1 MLRILVFDRRVAA
14 LALTVVLA
22 LVIGALTLV
31 PLNVP
36 QAMPGSDKHHHLIA
50 FAALALPTAALA
62 PRLLWGLLPALALY
76 GVLIEV
82 LQPFV
87 GRSGD
92 HRDALSDG
100 LGLIVGSA
108 FGLLLYRP
116 LRRLTRRSYP
126 PRRLRTR
133 T

>member
-1 MLRILVFDRRVAA
+1 MVVLLSRWVSLFLTALLA
-14 LALTVVLA
+14 LA
-22 LVIGALTLV
+22 IGALTLV

-36 QAMPGSDKHHHLIA
+36 DAMPGNDKHHHLIA

-62 PRLLWGLLPALALY
+62 PRLLWGLLPALAFY

-92 HRDALSDG
+92 PRDALADG
-100 LGLIVGSA
+100 LGLILGSGL
-108 FGLLLYRP
+108 GLLLYRP
-116 LRRLTRRSYP
+116 LQRLKRRAP
-126 PRRLRTR
+126 AFIE
-133 T
+133 

>member
-1 MLRILVFDRRVAA
+1 LLRVLVFDRRLAV
-14 LALTVVLA
+14 LALTVLLA
-22 LVIGALTLV
+22 LVIGILTLV

-36 QAMPGSDKHHHLIA
+36 QAMPGNDKHHHLIA

-82 LQPFV
+82 LQPLV

-92 HRDALSDG
+92 LRDALADG

-116 LRRLTRRSYP
+116 LQRIVRRAPALTK
-126 PRRLRTR
+126 
-133 T
+133 